1 VDEAT
6 RQGEQAV
13 NPREPAEIRADI
25 EETRSEVG
33 DTAAALAEK
42 ADVKARAEE
51 KATEVKER
59 AQEKATEVKERAQ
72 SQASQA
78 GEQVRRNPVPLAV
91 AGAVLVA
98 FVIWRRRR

>member
-59 AQEKATEVKERAQ
+59 AQT
-72 SQASQA
+72 QASQA